1 MLEARIPIDL
11 PVFTLSA
18 AFSGMQCL
26 RRLPSSPWQ
35 CMLTGYLY
43 FPSLIPVQAPGIRP
57 SDILYKNSAAVQG
70 VEALR
75 DLYAVYS
82 LATRI

>member
-1 MLEARIPIDL
+1 MLEARILIDP
-11 PVFTLSA
+11 PVLTPSA

-35 CMLTGYLY
+35 CMLTSYLS
-43 FPSLIPVQAPGIRP
+43 FHSLIPVQAPGIRP
-57 SDILYKNSAAVQG
+57 SDVLYKNSAAVQG

-75 DLYAVYS
+75 DVYAVYY